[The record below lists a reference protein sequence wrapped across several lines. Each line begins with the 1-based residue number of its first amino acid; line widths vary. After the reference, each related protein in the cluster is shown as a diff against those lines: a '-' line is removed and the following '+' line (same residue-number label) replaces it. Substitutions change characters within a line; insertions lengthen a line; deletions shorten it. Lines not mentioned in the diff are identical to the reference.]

1 MNRRILFSL
10 ITAGMVLMAGFS
22 SPVCSQAPATSDIPV
37 FYRPVP
43 GLYVNPWPRLTITY
57 PKDWVERR
65 PNLNETFRVSAPG
78 PVPYPEFVYTPWYG
92 GEALPLEKMA
102 GAVVG
107 FFKQI
112 AQAVTITSDKPSRL
126 RDGTSAREFELHMLL
141 NGAPFDTM
149 GLAAK
154 KGDLLINMAVGSLK
168 GRIGEDLKAILYSI
182 DFQPEKDKPVEVPPD
197 VRVFLDKVDNDI
209 VSQDVAKVMSHY
221 SDRFLNSGVRKGE
234 VERYWRQFIHYWISA
249 RRVVTGF
256 FPEGDRAYLAGFAI
270 TNVGTFPITWP
281 ISDAIIREDGEW
293 KFCGNQRDVVR

>member
-1 MNRRILFSL
+1 MQKL
-10 ITAGMVLMAGFS
+10 IVLIVLSAVGLVWNVITPGFAQ
-22 SPVCSQAPATSDIPV
+22 SPAPSDTPT
-37 FYRPVP
+37 FYRFTP
-43 GLYVNPWPRLTITY
+43 GVYVNPWPRLTITY

-112 AQAVTITSDKPSRL
+112 AQDVTITSDKPSRL
-126 RDGTSAREFELHMLL
+126 RDGTPAREFELHMLL

-154 KGDLLINMAVGSLK
+154 KGDLLINMAVGSVNGK
-168 GRIGEDLKAILYSI
+168 IGEDLKAILYSI
-182 DFQPEKDKPVEVPPD
+182 EFQPEKDKPMEVPAD
-197 VRVFLDKVDNDI
+197 VRAFLDKVDDDI
-209 VSQDVAKVMSHY
+209 VSHDVAKVMSHY

-256 FPEGDRAYLAGFAI
+256 FPEGGRAYLSGFAI
-270 TNVGTFPITWP
+270 SNVGTFPITWP
-281 ISDAIIREDGEW
+281 ISDSIIKEDGEW
-293 KFCGNQRDVVR
+293 KFYGNQRNVAQ